1 MARDPWEL
9 MRELASIQNRMN
21 RAWAREY
28 ERGHGLHE
36 EHEDVTSRGNWLP
49 PVDIY
54 ENDRHELV
62 LRAELPG
69 LRREDIDVTVE
80 HNVLT
85 LRGERRRD
93 EQVNDS
99 QYHRAERAYGS
110 FSRSFTLPATIDGNH
125 VRAEYR
131 DGMLTV
137 KLPLRDEARPRQI
150 QVEVQD

>member
-1 MARDPWEL
+1 MATNNPWDL
-9 MRELASIQNRMN
+9 MRELASIQERMN
-21 RAWAREY
+21 RVWAREY
-28 ERGHGLHE
+28 DRG
-36 EHEDVTSRGNWLP
+36 HEDVTSRGNWLP

-93 EQVNDS
+93 EQVKDT
-99 QYHRAERAYGS
+99 QYHRGERIYGS
-110 FSRSFTLPATIDGNH
+110 FSRSFTLPATVDGQQ

-137 KLPLRDEARPRQI
+137 RLPLREEARPRQI
-150 QVEVQD
+150 QVEVQG

>member
-1 MARDPWEL
+1 MASNPWDL
-9 MRELASIQNRMN
+9 MRELASIQDRMN
-21 RAWAREY
+21 RVWAREY
-28 ERGHGLHE
+28 DRGRA
-36 EHEDVTSRGNWLP
+36 EHEDVTSRGSWLP

-54 ENDRHELV
+54 EDDRHELV
-62 LRAELPG
+62 VRAELPG

-93 EQVNDS
+93 EVKES
-99 QYHRAERAYGS
+99 QYHRAERTYGS
-110 FSRSFTLPATIDGNH
+110 FSRSFTLPATVDAKQ

-131 DGMLTV
+131 DGMLTIR
-137 KLPLRDEARPRQI
+137 LPLRDEARPRQI

>member
-1 MARDPWEL
+1 MASNPWDL
-9 MRELASIQNRMN
+9 MRELASIQDRMN
-21 RAWAREY
+21 RIWAREY
-28 ERGHGLHE
+28 DRGHGG
-36 EHEDVTSRGNWLP
+36 HEDVTSRGSWLP

-54 ENDRHELV
+54 ENGRHELV

-80 HNVLT
+80 NNVLT

-93 EQVNDS
+93 EAVNDR
-99 QYHRAERAYGS
+99 QYHRSERAYGA
-110 FSRSFTLPATIDGNH
+110 FSRSFTLPATIDGSQ

-137 KLPLRDEARPRQI
+137 TLPLRDEARPRQI
-150 QVEVQD
+150 QVEVED